1 MRLAKSFLNGCSGQS
16 WDGGEKAEEDV
27 GEEGEGMGLKMVE
40 VVVEDFG
47 GIPGET
53 VIDLHLYG
61 GAGFK
66 RNVTGDMVN

>member
-1 MRLAKSFLNGCSGQS
+1 M
-16 WDGGEKAEEDV
+16 

-61 GAGFK
+61 GAGIK
-66 RNVTGDMVN
+66 SNVTGDMINYTF